1 MQLDFCF
8 ILKHLE
14 SDKWNFAPVLRFIV
28 RGILG
33 QNWNNFENKSS
44 RLKFFWRSW
53 ASKVNHKNMLQE
65 NKKTTL
71 WNVLVFFISDEIH
84 GSIILM
90 IKVILFDFSFIRPSQ
105 MPILLNWNRKIMSH
119 VQSHSFQ
126 LHRVPTQWCII
137 CTNKHL
143 LTQINFVAITA
154 HFCQNAFC
162 KIQTLIAFI
171 ACFLSS
177 YNCFMPYFVLGE
189 M

>member
-1 MQLDFCF
+1 
-8 ILKHLE
+8 
-14 SDKWNFAPVLRFIV
+14 
-28 RGILG
+28 
-33 QNWNNFENKSS
+33 
-44 RLKFFWRSW
+44 
-53 ASKVNHKNMLQE
+53 MLQE
-65 NKKTTL
+65 NKKKTL
-71 WNVLVFFISDEIH
+71 WNVPVFFISDEVH

-90 IKVILFDFSFIRPSQ
+90 IKVILFVFSFIQPSQ
-105 MPILLNWNRKIMSH
+105 MPILLNWNRKMVSH

-171 ACFLSS
+171 ACFLSYS
-177 YNCFMPYFVLGE
+177 YNCFILHFVLGE
-189 M
+189 MSKIQQKNSHN

>member
-1 MQLDFCF
+1 
-8 ILKHLE
+8 
-14 SDKWNFAPVLRFIV
+14 
-28 RGILG
+28 
-33 QNWNNFENKSS
+33 
-44 RLKFFWRSW
+44 
-53 ASKVNHKNMLQE
+53 
-65 NKKTTL
+65 
-71 WNVLVFFISDEIH
+71 
-84 GSIILM
+84 M

-171 ACFLSS
+171 ACFLSYS
-177 YNCFMPYFVLGE
+177 YNCFTLHIVLGE
-189 M
+189 MSKIQQKFSQLKDLSSLKCEVSFLKYTFQSIAIGNK